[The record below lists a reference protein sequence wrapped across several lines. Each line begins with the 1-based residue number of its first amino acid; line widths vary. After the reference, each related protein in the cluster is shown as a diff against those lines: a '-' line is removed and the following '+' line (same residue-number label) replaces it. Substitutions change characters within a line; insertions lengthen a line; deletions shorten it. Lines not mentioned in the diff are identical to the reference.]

1 MSKVIYIKVENNE
14 ELQTVLIPTGA
25 REDEIKESFLAL
37 ADLNNFNSKNVVL
50 RLFQKEGGLIA
61 IGPNLPQN
69 TQQSSY
75 NLKVEKMVD
84 VNRLI
89 EDENFNYDEEAEAVE
104 KQLEVVMKKP
114 VNFADVKEIR
124 DSVINLKNQIL
135 ELENAGILNSKFL
148 PHNTFASKEKK
159 NLVKKHFST
168 EVKYIFTEE
177 TKENLKRPQFDN
189 WQWEENEIMSLLEF
203 IFTDLGLM
211 EDFNIDR
218 KVLKRFL
225 CAVKDNYHENPF
237 HNFRHCFCVTQMM
250 YGIINVTG
258 LVHRLKPIDKL
269 ILTVSCIG
277 HDLDHPGY
285 NNAYQ
290 INAKTDLAI
299 IYSDV
304 SPLENHHCAML
315 FTILK
320 LNETNILKN
329 VPDSVYRDVRKGIIK
344 CILSTDMVKHGEIM
358 GQFKKIVDNFNYDDV
373 EHKTM
378 LLQMITKCADI
389 SNEVRPASVAEPWVD
404 CLLEEFFTQSDREK
418 AEGLP
423 SAPFMDREKVT
434 KSSAQIGFIGFVMI
448 PLFEMVGKLLP
459 LLDDNVILPIRRSL
473 AYYKEMQE
481 KMSNMNSTTK

>member
-14 ELQTVLIPTGA
+14 ELQSVLIPTGA

-75 NLKVEKMVD
+75 NLEVEKMVD

-225 CAVKDNYHENPF
+225 CAVKDNYHEN
-237 HNFRHCFCVTQMM
+237 M

-277 HDLDHPGY
+277 H
-285 NNAYQ
+285 
-290 INAKTDLAI
+290 
-299 IYSDV
+299 
-304 SPLENHHCAML
+304 AML

-389 SNEVRPASVAEPWVD
+389 SNEEPWVD